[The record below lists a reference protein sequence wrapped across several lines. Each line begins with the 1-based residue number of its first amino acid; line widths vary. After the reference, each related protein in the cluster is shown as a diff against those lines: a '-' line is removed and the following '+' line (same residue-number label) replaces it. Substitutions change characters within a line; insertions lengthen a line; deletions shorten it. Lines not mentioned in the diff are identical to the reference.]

1 VQYTTQF
8 NRGGFVNV
16 MFGQSYQLFGL
27 NSFAQGDITN
37 TGLGSGLD
45 TSRSDYVA
53 RASWQPDRV
62 YTFTTRYR
70 FDEESMALR
79 RFEVEGRAN
88 FDRWNLMVMYGRYD
102 AQPQLGFLTMREGI
116 LGQTQ
121 IKLNA
126 NWIVTAAMRYDL
138 DARKIDQTQ
147 IGLGYID
154 DCLIL
159 ALNYITSY
167 TYSGNPTKDQ
177 RIMLQ
182 LSLRTLGTTAVTQ
195 AVASG
200 TNGL

>member
-1 VQYTTQF
+1 
-8 NRGGFVNV
+8 
-16 MFGQSYQLFGL
+16 MFGQSYQLFGV

-53 RASWQPDRV
+53 RLAWQPDRV

-79 RFEVEGRAN
+79 RFEVEGRAS
-88 FDRWNLMVMYGRYD
+88 FDRWSVSMLYGRYD
-102 AQPQLGFLTMREGI
+102 AQPQLGFLTPREGI
-116 LGQTQ
+116 LGSTQ

-126 NWIVTAAMRYDL
+126 NWVVTGAARYDL
-138 DARKIDQTQ
+138 YANKFDQTQ

-167 TYSGNPTKDQ
+167 SYSGNPTKDQ

-182 LSLRTLGTTAVTQ
+182 LSLRTFGTTSVSQT
-195 AVASG
+195 VASSS
-200 TNGL
+200 NGL